1 MTGSTLL
8 TYIFHRLMA
17 DLLSNGGKAEVFD
30 RCKQLQVDLGW
41 EFDPKCDPAYEM
53 DAVAVLTNSGG
64 HIRHR
69 LDLVTYDSENL
80 ITLDGEE
87 HPCSYDES
95 VIGPAT
101 YGDQEV
107 APGVGRVE
115 FLVDLSKT
123 DKRVKVI
130 HFALCLY
137 WDETNLRDV
146 RRSYNFGK
154 LSNVYISFKEQST
167 GKELLRHQLNILNVN
182 NCKGAVIGQLCRKG
196 DSWRYAA
203 KGIGLKNG
211 WEDILNRFAN
221 APMEALDF

>member
-17 DLLSNGGKAEVFD
+17 VLLSNGRQAEIID
-30 RCKQLQVDLGW
+30 RCKQLRVNLGW

-115 FLVDLSKT
+115 FLVDLSKINESRLSISPCVCIGT
-123 DKRVKVI
+123 RRIRVMCVAPI
-130 HFALCLY
+130 TSA
-137 WDETNLRDV
+137 
-146 RRSYNFGK
+146 SY
-154 LSNVYISFKEQST
+154 LTYIS
-167 GKELLRHQLNILNVN
+167 LLRN
-182 NCKGAVIGQLCRKG
+182 NLPGRSCSVI
-196 DSWRYAA
+196 S
-203 KGIGLKNG
+203 
-211 WEDILNRFAN
+211 
-221 APMEALDF
+221 